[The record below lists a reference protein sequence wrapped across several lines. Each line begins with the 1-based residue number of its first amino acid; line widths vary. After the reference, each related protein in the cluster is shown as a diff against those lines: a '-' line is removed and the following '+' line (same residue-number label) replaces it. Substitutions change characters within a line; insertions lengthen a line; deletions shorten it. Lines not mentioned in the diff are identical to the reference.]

1 MDTQAKFEL
10 IKRNTEEIVTEEEL
24 HTILETKNK
33 PNVYTGYE
41 PSGPVHIGHAV
52 TVMKLKDMET
62 AGFHVKILLA
72 DVHALLNKKGT
83 EEGIAQQCVLWEKAM
98 NALGLKNPEIVLGSD
113 FEYTKEYIR
122 ELHKLALRT
131 SIKRGLRS
139 MQEVARDIENATVSQ
154 MIYPLMQTLDIKYL
168 ELDAAQG
175 GMEQRKIHML
185 ARELFPLELDL
196 PSPTCVHTPLIS
208 ALSGPGSKMS
218 SSIPE
223 SMISVTDSE
232 EDIVGKMK
240 KAYCP
245 AKVIEDNPVL
255 QIARLIIFPNIQSL
269 DIERPEKFGG
279 DLHFANY
286 AEVERVFQAGELHP
300 LDLKKTVAKELASIF
315 APVKNVFDKQ

>member
-1 MDTQAKFEL
+1 MDTQTKFEL

-24 HTILETKNK
+24 KKILETVTK

-52 TVMKLKDMET
+52 TVMKLKDMEE

-83 EEGIAQQCVLWEKAM
+83 EEEIGNQCVLWEKAM
-98 NALGLKNPEIVLGSD
+98 NALGLKKPEIVLGSD
-113 FEYTKEYIR
+113 FQYTKEYIR

-154 MIYPLMQTLDIKYL
+154 MLYPLMQTLDIKYL
-168 ELDAAQG
+168 DLNAAQG

-185 ARELFPLELDL
+185 ARELFPSELNL

-208 ALSGPGSKMS
+208 ALTGPGSKMS
-218 SSIPE
+218 SSVPE
-223 SMISVTDSE
+223 SMISVIDSE
-232 EDIVGKMK
+232 KDIQNKMK

-245 AKVIEDNPVL
+245 AKEVEDNPIL
-255 QIARLIIFPNIQSL
+255 QIARLIIFPNIQKL
-269 DIERPEKFGG
+269 NIERPEKFGG
-279 DLHFANY
+279 DLFYANY
-286 AEVERVFQAGELHP
+286 AELENSFKEGNLHP
-300 LDLKKTVAKELASIF
+300 LDLKKAVAKELASIF
-315 APVKNVFDKQ
+315 APVKKVFEN